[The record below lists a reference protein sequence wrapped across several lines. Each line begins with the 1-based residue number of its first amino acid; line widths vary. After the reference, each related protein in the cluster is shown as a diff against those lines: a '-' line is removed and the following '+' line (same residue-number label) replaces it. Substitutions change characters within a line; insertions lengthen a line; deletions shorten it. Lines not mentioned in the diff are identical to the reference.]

1 VEKTMEDREK
11 ISTGPNE
18 EPINETIA
26 GTGPGIPDDALAPG
40 EELPEAP
47 TDEQVEKAAE
57 ALDAPTARK
66 ERDTLPLEGE

>member
-1 VEKTMEDREK
+1 MMTQDREK

-47 TDEQVEKAAE
+47 TDEEV
-57 ALDAPTARK
+57 
-66 ERDTLPLEGE
+66 